1 MILIFVGP
9 PGAGKGTQASLTAK
23 KLNIPHLST
32 GDILRDKLLDQ
43 DSLSSKLKNPMN
55 SGNLVSDDILNE
67 IVANRLKL
75 PDCQGGFILD
85 GYPRT
90 LSQKIFLIDFLESHD
105 LSISKII
112 DLSID
117 EKIIIERIKS
127 RSNIENRLDDR
138 EEIIKTR
145 MIKYLKE
152 TKPLFKYFRSKYP
165 NDYHIVDGNQYIEII
180 QDDIFKNVISYT
192 ENMNEVFGNI

>member
-9 PGAGKGTQASLTAK
+9 PGAGKGTQSSLTAK

-43 DSLSSKLKNPMN
+43 DSLSSKLKNPMD

-90 LSQKIFLIDFLESHD
+90 MSQKIFLIDFLESHD

-112 DLSID
+112 NLSID

-165 NDYHIVDGNQYIEII
+165 NDYHIVDGNQYIENI
-180 QDDIFKNVISYT
+180 QDDIFKILKNDDLQP
-192 ENMNEVFGNI
+192 

>member
-43 DSLSSKLKNPMN
+43 DSLSSKLKNPMD

-90 LSQKIFLIDFLESHD
+90 MSQKIFLIDFLESHD

-112 DLSID
+112 NLSID

-152 TKPLFKYFRSKYP
+152 TKHLFKYFRSKYP
-165 NDYHIVDGNQYIEII
+165 NDYNIVDGNH
-180 QDDIFKNVISYT
+180 NIS
-192 ENMNEVFGNI
+192 NIK

>member
-1 MILIFVGP
+1 MILIFFGP

-32 GDILRDKLLDQ
+32 GDILRDKLLGH
-43 DSLSSKLKNPMN
+43 DSLSIKLKNPMD

-67 IVANRLKL
+67 IIANRLKL
-75 PDCQGGFILD
+75 PDCQRGFILD

-90 LSQKIFLIDFLESHD
+90 ISQKFFLSDFLESHN

-117 EKIIIERIKS
+117 EKIIIQRIKS

-145 MIKYLKE
+145 MLKYFQE
-152 TKPLFKYFRSKYP
+152 TKPLSNYFRSKYP
-165 NDYHIVDGNQYIEII
+165 NDYHIVDGNQNIENI
-180 QDDIFKNVISYT
+180 QDDILKIVKNKD
-192 ENMNEVFGNI
+192 FQA

>member
-1 MILIFVGP
+1 MILIFFGP

-23 KLNIPHLST
+23 TLNIPHLST

-43 DSLSSKLKNPMN
+43 DSLSIRLKNFMD
-55 SGNLVSDDILNE
+55 SGNLVSDDILNA

-75 PDCQGGFILD
+75 PDCQSGFILD

-90 LSQKIFLIDFLESHD
+90 ISQKIFLSDFLESHN

-112 DLSID
+112 DLFID
-117 EKIIIERIKS
+117 EKIIIQRIKS

-145 MIKYLKE
+145 MLKYFQE
-152 TKPLFKYFRSKYP
+152 TKPLSNYFRSKYP
-165 NDYHIVDGNQYIEII
+165 NDYHIVDGNQNIENI
-180 QDDIFKNVISYT
+180 QDDILKIVKNKD
-192 ENMNEVFGNI
+192 FQA

>member
-1 MILIFVGP
+1 MILIFFGP

-23 KLNIPHLST
+23 TLNIPHLST

-43 DSLSSKLKNPMN
+43 DSLSIRLKDFMD

-75 PDCQGGFILD
+75 PDCQSGFILD

-90 LSQKIFLIDFLESHD
+90 ISQKIFLSDFLESHN

-117 EKIIIERIKS
+117 EKIIIQRIKS

-145 MIKYLKE
+145 MLKYFQE
-152 TKPLFKYFRSKYP
+152 TKPLSNYFRSKYP
-165 NDYHIVDGNQYIEII
+165 NDYHIVDGNQNIENI
-180 QDDIFKNVISYT
+180 QDDILKIVKNKD
-192 ENMNEVFGNI
+192 FQP

>member
-1 MILIFVGP
+1 MILIFFGP

-23 KLNIPHLST
+23 TLNIPHLST

-43 DSLSSKLKNPMN
+43 DSLSIRLKNFMD

-75 PDCQGGFILD
+75 PDCQSGFILD

-90 LSQKIFLIDFLESHD
+90 ISQKIFLSDFLESHN

-117 EKIIIERIKS
+117 EKIIIQRIKS

-138 EEIIKTR
+138 EEIIKIR
-145 MIKYLKE
+145 MLKYFQE
-152 TKPLFKYFRSKYP
+152 TKPLSNYFRSKYP
-165 NDYHIVDGNQYIEII
+165 IDYHIVDGNQNIKNI
-180 QDDIFKNVISYT
+180 QDDILKIVKNKD
-192 ENMNEVFGNI
+192 FQP

>member
-1 MILIFVGP
+1 MILIFFGP

-23 KLNIPHLST
+23 TLNIPHLST

-43 DSLSSKLKNPMN
+43 DSLSIRLKNFMD

-75 PDCQGGFILD
+75 PDCQSGFILD

-90 LSQKIFLIDFLESHD
+90 ISQKIFLSDFLESHN

-117 EKIIIERIKS
+117 EKIIIQRIKS

-145 MIKYLKE
+145 MLKYFQE
-152 TKPLFKYFRSKYP
+152 TKPLSNYFRSKYP
-165 NDYHIVDGNQYIEII
+165 NDYHIVDGNQNIENI
-180 QDDIFKNVISYT
+180 QDDILKIVKYKDFQP
-192 ENMNEVFGNI
+192 

>member
-1 MILIFVGP
+1 MILIFFGS

-43 DSLSSKLKNPMN
+43 DSLSIKLKNIMD

-75 PDCQGGFILD
+75 PDCQNGFIMD

-90 LSQKIFLIDFLESHD
+90 MSQKIFFIDFLESHD

-117 EKIIIERIKS
+117 EKIIIERIKT

-138 EEIIKTR
+138 EDIIKTR
-145 MIKYLKE
+145 MIKYLQE
-152 TKPLFKYFRSKYP
+152 TKPLSNYFRSKHP
-165 NDYHIVDGNQYIEII
+165 NDYHIVDGNQNIENI
-180 QDDIFKNVISYT
+180 QEDILKILKNEGSQP
-192 ENMNEVFGNI
+192 

>member
-43 DSLSSKLKNPMN
+43 DSLSSKLKNPMD

-67 IVANRLKL
+67 IIVNRLKL
-75 PDCQGGFILD
+75 PDCQSGFVLD

-90 LSQKIFLIDFLESHD
+90 MSQKIFLIDFLESHD

-112 DLSID
+112 DLVID
-117 EKIIIERIKS
+117 EKIIIHRIKS

-145 MIKYLKE
+145 MVKYIEE
-152 TKPLFKYFRSKYP
+152 TKPLSNYFKTKYP
-165 NDYHIVDGNQYIEII
+165 NDYHIVDGDQDIEKI
-180 QDDIFKNVISYT
+180 QDDILKIVKN
-192 ENMNEVFGNI
+192 EDFQP

>member
-1 MILIFVGP
+1 MILIFFGP
-9 PGAGKGTQASLTAK
+9 PGAGKGTQAFLTAK

-43 DSLSSKLKNPMN
+43 DSLSIRLKNFMD

-75 PDCQGGFILD
+75 PDCQSGFILD

-90 LSQKIFLIDFLESHD
+90 ISQKIFLSDFLESHN

-117 EKIIIERIKS
+117 EKIIIQRIKS

-138 EEIIKTR
+138 EEVIKTR
-145 MIKYLKE
+145 MLKYFQE
-152 TKPLFKYFRSKYP
+152 TKPLSNYFRSKYP
-165 NDYHIVDGNQYIEII
+165 NDYHIVDGNQNIENI
-180 QDDIFKNVISYT
+180 QDDILKIVKNKD
-192 ENMNEVFGNI
+192 FQA

>member
-1 MILIFVGP
+1 MILIFFGP

-23 KLNIPHLST
+23 TLNIPHLST

-43 DSLSSKLKNPMN
+43 DSLSIRLKNFMD

-75 PDCQGGFILD
+75 PDCQSGFILD

-90 LSQKIFLIDFLESHD
+90 ISQKFFLNDFLESHN

-117 EKIIIERIKS
+117 EKIIIQRIKS

-138 EEIIKTR
+138 EEVIKTR
-145 MIKYLKE
+145 MLKYFQE
-152 TKPLFKYFRSKYP
+152 TKPLSNYFRSKYP
-165 NDYHIVDGNQYIEII
+165 NDYHIVDGNQNIENI
-180 QDDIFKNVISYT
+180 QDDILKIVKNKD
-192 ENMNEVFGNI
+192 FQP

>member
-1 MILIFVGP
+1 MIIIFFGP

-23 KLNIPHLST
+23 TLKIPHLST

-43 DSLSSKLKNPMN
+43 DTLSIKLKNLMD

-67 IVANRLKL
+67 IIVNRLKL
-75 PDCQGGFILD
+75 PDCQSGFVLD

-90 LSQKIFLIDFLESHD
+90 MSQKIFLIDFLESHD

-112 DLSID
+112 NLSID

-145 MIKYLKE
+145 MVKYIEE
-152 TKPLFKYFRSKYP
+152 TKPLSNYFKTKYP
-165 NDYHIVDGNQYIEII
+165 NDYHIVDGDQDIEKI
-180 QDDIFKNVISYT
+180 QEDILKIVKN
-192 ENMNEVFGNI
+192 EDFQP

>member
-1 MILIFVGP
+1 MILIFFGP

-23 KLNIPHLST
+23 TLNIPHLST

-43 DSLSSKLKNPMN
+43 DSLSIRLKNFMD

-75 PDCQGGFILD
+75 PDCQSGFILD

-90 LSQKIFLIDFLESHD
+90 ISQKIFLSDFLESHN

-117 EKIIIERIKS
+117 EKIIIQRIKS

-145 MIKYLKE
+145 MLKYFQE
-152 TKPLFKYFRSKYP
+152 TKPLSNYFRSKYP
-165 NDYHIVDGNQYIEII
+165 NDYHIVDGNQNIENI
-180 QDDIFKNVISYT
+180 QDDILKIVKNKD
-192 ENMNEVFGNI
+192 FQP

>member
-1 MILIFVGP
+1 MILIFFVP

-23 KLNIPHLST
+23 TLNIPHLST

-43 DSLSSKLKNPMN
+43 DSLSIRLKNFMD

-75 PDCQGGFILD
+75 PDCQSGFILD

-90 LSQKIFLIDFLESHD
+90 ISQKIFLSDFLESHN

-117 EKIIIERIKS
+117 EKIIIQRIKS

-145 MIKYLKE
+145 MLKYFQE
-152 TKPLFKYFRSKYP
+152 TKPLSNYFRSKYP
-165 NDYHIVDGNQYIEII
+165 NDYHIVDGNQNIENI
-180 QDDIFKNVISYT
+180 QDDILKIVKNKD
-192 ENMNEVFGNI
+192 FQA

>member
-1 MILIFVGP
+1 MILIFFGP

-23 KLNIPHLST
+23 TLNIPHLST

-43 DSLSSKLKNPMN
+43 DSLSIRLKNFMD

-75 PDCQGGFILD
+75 PDCQSGFILD

-90 LSQKIFLIDFLESHD
+90 ISQKIFLSDFLESHN

-117 EKIIIERIKS
+117 EKIIIQRIKS

-138 EEIIKTR
+138 EEVIKTR
-145 MIKYLKE
+145 MLKYFQE
-152 TKPLFKYFRSKYP
+152 TKPLSNYFRSKYP
-165 NDYHIVDGNQYIEII
+165 NDYHIVDGNQNIENI
-180 QDDIFKNVISYT
+180 QDDILKIVKNKD
-192 ENMNEVFGNI
+192 FQA

>member
-1 MILIFVGP
+1 MILIFFGP

-23 KLNIPHLST
+23 KLKIPHLST

-43 DSLSSKLKNPMN
+43 DSLSIRLKNFMD

-90 LSQKIFLIDFLESHD
+90 MSQKIFLIDFLESHD

-112 DLSID
+112 DLVID
-117 EKIIIERIKS
+117 EKIIIHRIKS

-138 EEIIKTR
+138 EEIIKIR
-145 MIKYLKE
+145 MLKYFQE
-152 TKPLFKYFRSKYP
+152 TKPLSNYFRSKYP
-165 NDYHIVDGNQYIEII
+165 NDYHIVDGN
-180 QDDIFKNVISYT
+180 
-192 ENMNEVFGNI
+192 

>member
-1 MILIFVGP
+1 MILIFFGP

-32 GDILRDKLLDQ
+32 GDILRDKLLEK
-43 DSLSSKLKNPMN
+43 DSLSMKLKNLMD

-67 IVANRLKL
+67 IIVNRLKQ
-75 PDCQGGFILD
+75 PDCQRGFILD

-90 LSQKIFLIDFLESHD
+90 IFQKIFLINFLESHD
-105 LSISKII
+105 LLISKII
-112 DLSID
+112 ELSFD
-117 EKIIIERIKS
+117 EKIIIQRIKS

-145 MIKYLKE
+145 MIKYFQE
-152 TKPLFKYFRSKYP
+152 TKPLSDYFRSKYP
-165 NDYHIVDGNQYIEII
+165 NDYHIVDGNQYIENI
-180 QDDIFKNVISYT
+180 QDDIFKILKNDD
-192 ENMNEVFGNI
+192 FKP

>member
-1 MILIFVGP
+1 MILILFGP

-43 DSLSSKLKNPMN
+43 DSLSSKLKNPMD

-75 PDCQGGFILD
+75 PDCQSGFILD

-90 LSQKIFLIDFLESHD
+90 ISQKIFLSDFLESHN

-117 EKIIIERIKS
+117 EKIIIQRIKS

-138 EEIIKTR
+138 AEVIKTR
-145 MIKYLKE
+145 MLKYFQE
-152 TKPLFKYFRSKYP
+152 TKPLSNYFRSKYP
-165 NDYHIVDGNQYIEII
+165 NDYHIVDGNQNIENL
-180 QDDIFKNVISYT
+180 QEDILKIVKNKD
-192 ENMNEVFGNI
+192 FQA

>member
-1 MILIFVGP
+1 MIIIFFGP

-43 DSLSSKLKNPMN
+43 DSLSSKLKNPMD

-90 LSQKIFLIDFLESHD
+90 MSQKIFLIDFLESHD

-112 DLSID
+112 NLSID

-145 MIKYLKE
+145 MIKYLKA

-165 NDYHIVDGNQYIEII
+165 NDYHIVDGNQNIENI
-180 QDDIFKNVISYT
+180 QDDILKIVKNKD
-192 ENMNEVFGNI
+192 FQP

>member
-43 DSLSSKLKNPMN
+43 DSLSSKLKNPMD

-90 LSQKIFLIDFLESHD
+90 MSQKIFLIDFLESHD

-112 DLSID
+112 NLSID

-180 QDDIFKNVISYT
+180 QDDIFKILKNDDLQP
-192 ENMNEVFGNI
+192 

>member
-1 MILIFVGP
+1 MILIFFGP

-23 KLNIPHLST
+23 TLNIPHLST

-43 DSLSSKLKNPMN
+43 DSLSIRLKNFMD

-75 PDCQGGFILD
+75 PDCQSGFILD

-90 LSQKIFLIDFLESHD
+90 ISQKIFLSDFLESHN

-117 EKIIIERIKS
+117 EKIIIQRIKS

-145 MIKYLKE
+145 MLKYFQE
-152 TKPLFKYFRSKYP
+152 TKPLSNYFRSKYP
-165 NDYHIVDGNQYIEII
+165 NDYHIVDGNQNIENI
-180 QDDIFKNVISYT
+180 QDDILKIVKNKD
-192 ENMNEVFGNI
+192 FQA

>member
-1 MILIFVGP
+1 MIIIFFGP

-43 DSLSSKLKNPMN
+43 DSLSSKLKNPMD

-90 LSQKIFLIDFLESHD
+90 MSQKIFLIDFLESHD

-112 DLSID
+112 NLSID
-117 EKIIIERIKS
+117 EKIVIERIKS

-165 NDYHIVDGNQYIEII
+165 NDYHIVDGNQNIENI
-180 QDDIFKNVISYT
+180 QNDIFKILK
-192 ENMNEVFGNI
+192 NEDLQP

>member
-1 MILIFVGP
+1 MIIIFFGP

-43 DSLSSKLKNPMN
+43 DSISIKIKNLMD
-55 SGNLVSDDILNE
+55 SGNLVSDDILND

-75 PDCQGGFILD
+75 PDCQNGFILD

-90 LSQKIFLIDFLESHD
+90 ISQKIFFINFLESHD
-105 LSISKII
+105 LFVSKII

-117 EKIIIERIKS
+117 ENIILERIKS

-138 EEIIKTR
+138 EEIIKMR
-145 MIKYLKE
+145 MAKYLQQ
-152 TKPLFKYFRSKYP
+152 TKPLSNYFRSKYP
-165 NDYHIVDGNQYIEII
+165 KDYHIVDGNQYIENI
-180 QDDIFKNVISYT
+180 QDDISKILKNEDSQR
-192 ENMNEVFGNI
+192 

>member
-1 MILIFVGP
+1 MIIIFFGP
-9 PGAGKGTQASLTAK
+9 PGAGKGTQASLAAK

-43 DSLSSKLKNPMN
+43 DSISTKLKNLMD

-67 IVANRLKL
+67 IVAKRLKL
-75 PDCQGGFILD
+75 DDCQGGFILD

-90 LSQKIFLIDFLESHD
+90 VSQNIFFINFLESHD
-105 LSISKII
+105 LSVSKII

-117 EKIIIERIKS
+117 ENIVLKRIKT

-145 MIKYLKE
+145 MMEYFQQ
-152 TKPLFKYFRSKYP
+152 TKPLSNHFKSKYP
-165 NDYHIVDGNQYIEII
+165 NEYHTVDGNQNIDDI
-180 QDDIFKNVISYT
+180 QDEILKILENKGFKP
-192 ENMNEVFGNI
+192 